1 LYEIIP
7 IVLGVLIALFLNNWK
22 ENYDDKRYLGHIEDS
37 IAKEVRENKKS
48 ISSVLIKQQALLDTL
63 ERYLD
68 VDSISLLVIVTKNNG
83 FQMSTIRN
91 ASLKALMNA
100 KIELIDLQTIA
111 NLTEIDELKQTLSIK
126 MSKLMDYIYAN
137 LRSTKREDKELFSIH
152 IMNVIDS
159 EEQLLELLDEFMNPG

>member
-1 LYEIIP
+1 MYEIIP